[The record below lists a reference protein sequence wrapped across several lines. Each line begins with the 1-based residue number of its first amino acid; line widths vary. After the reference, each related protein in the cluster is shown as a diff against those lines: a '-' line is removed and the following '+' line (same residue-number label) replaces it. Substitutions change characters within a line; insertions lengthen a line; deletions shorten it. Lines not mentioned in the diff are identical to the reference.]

1 MLKNLKLVRDFFPFV
16 LLKFHIKYNFFGLL
30 YWVILFS
37 ILFGLLG
44 SNFGVP
50 YLFYS
55 PDYLGEV
62 GLWSFG
68 LLGFSVGGF
77 CMAFNVYSYIKLGP
91 RFPFLVVVSTPFF
104 RFCINNFLLPL
115 SYIIV
120 YLVKMSQ
127 FQLNEE
133 LASSR
138 DVLIYNVSFFIG
150 FSLFILLS
158 ILYFFPLRTN
168 KDADDSI
175 KESNPVSTITNKG
188 IGKKWYN
195 YFREKRTRPIYY
207 LGRSFKLYK
216 SRSVAH
222 LDKSVVEGVFSK
234 TRINAFIFELLT
246 ITAFISLSFFRN
258 YSLFEVPAAMSILML
273 LTILSMVI
281 GALNSW
287 FHRWTYPLI
296 FFIVIVMSFLSSRV
310 DLFRYTSFALG
321 LDYSKQ
327 SIINYSPENIRKNH
341 KLAPTDS
348 TSEKNIIEILE
359 HWKRST
365 GEEKPK
371 LIIVNT
377 SGGGLRSALWT
388 FTVLSNADEILNSKL
403 SEHLQMITGA
413 SGGMIGAAYFREIN
427 LRKKLK
433 TLRGDNLFFKSCLSK
448 DLLNR
453 LSFSASTSD
462 LFMRYKEL
470 TYNGKK
476 YTQERGSEF
485 EAELHQNLQNYL
497 EHPLGYYEK
506 YEQSSSIPLMIF
518 SPTIVNDGRRMLI
531 SAQNLSFMIGNN
543 LNTSYENID
552 FQSFFKKNNPNE
564 IRFSSVLRAS
574 ATFPMIM
581 PMMAMP
587 TTPEIQ
593 LMDAGIRDN
602 YGGKVSIDYLFALN
616 DWILKN
622 TSGVIILEIRDTKRI
637 MSNEKYKEV
646 SLMDKLFLP
655 FGNLLT
661 NFTRTQ
667 DLDQEQLIKLCK
679 NSFDFPVDKITF
691 NLREDYNERISL
703 SWHLTKREKQK
714 IEAAFSSLENQIA
727 LKKLDKLTRNK
738 SERGPKSP

>member
-16 LLKFHIKYNFFGLL
+16 LLKAHIKYNFFGLL
-30 YWVILFS
+30 YWALLFS

-44 SNFGVP
+44 ANFGVP
-50 YLFYS
+50 FLFYS

-62 GLWSFG
+62 GLWSFA
-68 LLGFSVGGF
+68 LLGFSLGGF
-77 CMAFNVYSYIKLGP
+77 SMAFNVYSYIKLGP

-104 RFCINNFLLPL
+104 RFCINNFLIPF

-120 YLVKMSQ
+120 YLIKMSQ
-127 FQLNEE
+127 FQLYEE
-133 LASSR
+133 LASTS
-138 DVLIYNVSFFIG
+138 DVVIYNLSFVIG
-150 FSLFILLS
+150 FFLFIFLS

-175 KESNPVSTITNKG
+175 TESNPVSTITNKG
-188 IGKKWYN
+188 IGQKWYN
-195 YFREKRTRPIYY
+195 YFREKRTRPVYY
-207 LGRSFKLYK
+207 IGRSFKLYK

-222 LDKSVVEGVFSK
+222 LDKAVVEGVFSK
-234 TRINAFIFELLT
+234 TRINAFIFEVLT

-258 YSLFEVPAAMSILML
+258 VSLFEVPAAMSILML

-296 FFIVIVMSFLSSRV
+296 FFVVVVMSLLSSRV
-310 DLFRYTSFALG
+310 DLFRYTSYALG
-321 LDYSKQ
+321 LDYSEK
-327 SIINYSPENIRKNH
+327 SIINYSPENIRQNH
-341 KLAPTDS
+341 KLEQSDS
-348 TSEKNIIEILE
+348 TSDENIIEILE
-359 HWKRST
+359 NWKKST

-388 FTVLSNADEILNSKL
+388 FTVLSNADEKLNTKL
-403 SEHLQMITGA
+403 SRHLQMITGA

-427 LRKKLK
+427 LRKKLN
-433 TLRGDNLFFKSCLSK
+433 TLRGDNPFFKSRLSK

-470 TYNGKK
+470 TYNRKK

-485 EAELHQNLQNYL
+485 EKELHQNLQNYL

-506 YEQSSSIPLMIF
+506 YEKTSTVPLMIF

-543 LNTSYENID
+543 RNTSYENID
-552 FQSFFKKNNPNE
+552 FQSFFKKNHPNE

-587 TTPEIQ
+587 TKPEIQ

-602 YGGKVSIDYLFALN
+602 YGGKVSVDYLFALN
-616 DWILKN
+616 EWVLNN

-679 NSFDFPVDKITF
+679 SSFNFPVDKITF

-714 IEAAFSSLENQIA
+714 IEAAFSSPENQIA
-727 LKKLDKLTRNK
+727 LKKLDKLIGDK
-738 SERGPKSP
+738 

>member
-1 MLKNLKLVRDFFPFV
+1 
-16 LLKFHIKYNFFGLL
+16 
-30 YWVILFS
+30 
-37 ILFGLLG
+37 
-44 SNFGVP
+44 
-50 YLFYS
+50 
-55 PDYLGEV
+55 
-62 GLWSFG
+62 
-68 LLGFSVGGF
+68 
-77 CMAFNVYSYIKLGP
+77 
-91 RFPFLVVVSTPFF
+91 
-104 RFCINNFLLPL
+104 
-115 SYIIV
+115 
-120 YLVKMSQ
+120 MSQ

-133 LASSR
+133 LASTS

-150 FSLFILLS
+150 FLLFIFLS

-175 KESNPVSTITNKG
+175 TESNPVSTITSKG
-188 IGKKWYN
+188 IGQKWYN

-207 LGRSFKLYK
+207 IGRSFKLHK

-222 LDKSVVEGVFSK
+222 LDKGVVEGVFSK
-234 TRINAFIFELLT
+234 TRINAFIFEVLT

-296 FFIVIVMSFLSSRV
+296 FFIVIVMSLLSSRA

-321 LDYSKQ
+321 LDYKKESKI
-327 SIINYSPENIRKNH
+327 SYSPENIRKNH
-341 KLAPTDS
+341 KLALSDS
-348 TSEKNIIEILE
+348 SSEKNIIEILE
-359 HWKRST
+359 NWKKST

-388 FTVLSNADEILNSKL
+388 FTVLSNADEKLNSKL
-403 SEHLQMITGA
+403 SRHLQMITGA

-427 LRKKLK
+427 LRRKLK
-433 TLRGDNLFFKSCLSK
+433 TLRGDNSFFKSRLSK

-470 TYNGKK
+470 TYNGKQ

-485 EAELHQNLQNYL
+485 EKELHQNLQNYL

-506 YEQSSSIPLMIF
+506 HEQTSTIPLMIF

-543 LNTSYENID
+543 RNTSYENID

-587 TTPEIQ
+587 TKPEIQ

-602 YGGKVSIDYLFALN
+602 YGGKVSVDYLFALN
-616 DWILKN
+616 KWVLEN

-646 SLMDKLFLP
+646 SLIDKLFLP

-679 NSFDFPVDKITF
+679 SSFNFPVDKITF

-714 IEAAFSSLENQIA
+714 IEAAFSSPENQIA
-727 LKKLDKLTRNK
+727 LKKLDILTGNQ
-738 SERGPKSP
+738 